1 MLYIERIGRV
11 VGELDGNGG
20 FSAHDVSGNRQRD
33 KGSIRAETGRVE
45 GLPH

>member
-1 MLYIERIGRV
+1 MLNIERIGSV

-20 FSAHDVSGNRQRD
+20 FSAHDVSGKRQRD
-33 KGSIRAETGRVE
+33 RSSIRAETGRVE